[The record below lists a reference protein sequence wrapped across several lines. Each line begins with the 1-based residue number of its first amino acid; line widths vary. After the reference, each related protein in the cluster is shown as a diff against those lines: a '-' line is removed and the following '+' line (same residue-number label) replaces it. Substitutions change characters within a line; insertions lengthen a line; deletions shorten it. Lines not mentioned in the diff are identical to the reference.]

1 MNVMAVTV
9 PTQTPV
15 IDTINDVLAQTSID
29 CHRLSSSDIPPF
41 VDVDLDGDVQ
51 GGHLMSAGLI

>member
-1 MNVMAVTV
+1 MAVTV